1 MSAELSLTSWIK
13 GENMLTGKQRSYL
26 KSMANGIDSIMQIGK
41 GGITENV
48 IKQIDDALTAREL
61 IKISVLNNSML
72 EAKETANEIAEAVRA
87 EYVQSIG
94 NKFVLYR
101 QSKEKIIELP

>member
-1 MSAELSLTSWIK
+1 
-13 GENMLTGKQRSYL
+13 MLTGKQRSFL
-26 KSMANGIDSIMQIGK
+26 KALANSVDSIMQIGK

-48 IKQIDDALTAREL
+48 LKQIDDALEAREL
-61 IKISVLNNSML
+61 IKISILNNSML
-72 EAKETANEIAEAVRA
+72 EAKETANEIAESVGA

-101 QSKEKIIELP
+101 ESKQKLLNIPK

>member
-1 MSAELSLTSWIK
+1 
-13 GENMLTGKQRSYL
+13 MLTGKQRSYL
-26 KSMANGIDSIMQIGK
+26 KALANSVDSIMQIGK

-48 IKQIDDALTAREL
+48 LKQIDDALEAREL
-61 IKISVLNNSML
+61 IKINILNNSML
-72 EAKETANEIAEAVRA
+72 EAKETANEIAESVGA

-101 QSKEKIIELP
+101 ESKEKLINMPK

>member
-1 MSAELSLTSWIK
+1 LTSWIK

-41 GGITENV
+41 GGVTENV

>member
-1 MSAELSLTSWIK
+1 
-13 GENMLTGKQRSYL
+13 MLTGKQRSFL
-26 KSMANGIDSIMQIGK
+26 KALANSVDSIMQIGK

-48 IKQIDDALTAREL
+48 LKQIDDALEAREL
-61 IKISVLNNSML
+61 IKISILNNSML
-72 EAKETANEIAEAVRA
+72 EAKETANEIAESVGA

-101 QSKEKIIELP
+101 ESKQKLLNIPKWN

>member
-1 MSAELSLTSWIK
+1 LTSWIK

-72 EAKETANEIAEAVRA
+72 EAKETANQIAEAVRA

>member
-41 GGITENV
+41 GGVTENV